1 MVEKLFLSFY
11 SLTYLK
17 TSQESLPTYSVNQLN
32 QSIGLLLS
40 RGFAPKFILK
50 ATVSKSQLKK
60 GHLWM
65 TLTDGNA
72 SVDGV
77 AWSSTI
83 KSLKFLP
90 KQDDGVVIVG
100 KLNFWETQARIS
112 IQIIDIRASIST
124 VLKKFEIVKTK
135 LLQEGLIDDSLRKK
149 LPEYP
154 HSIGILT
161 SVPSSALAD
170 MLRTA
175 KERWPLTK
183 MNIIPIPVQGNNENK
198 VQSILRKLKKN
209 KLELNAIVIARGG
222 GSREDLMLFDSEI
235 IAREIAT
242 FPIPVIT
249 GIGHEDDLTVS
260 DLVSDHRAATP
271 TAAIVDLLPSRE
283 IEKINFL
290 KTRKM
295 LKNYFKFFLQNKKN
309 FLITKKAVLKLHSP
323 KILIKAKRTKIKH
336 IYQLLNALS
345 PNRLLKRGFALITD
359 EKGNSIYSVKSINEK
374 DKLFVQLSD
383 GKITA
388 EVDTINYDK
397 IKNTK

>member
-1 MVEKLFLSFY
+1 MTDLKNAKQ
-11 SLTYLK
+11 SLT
-17 TSQESLPTYSVNQLN
+17 TYSVKELN
-32 QSIGLLLS
+32 ESIGLLLS

-50 ATVSKSQLKK
+50 ATVSKSQIKK
-60 GHLWM
+60 GHLWL
-65 TLTDGNA
+65 TLTDGKA

-90 KQDDGVVIVG
+90 KQDDGVVIIG
-100 KLNFWETQARIS
+100 KLNFWESQARVS
-112 IQIIDIRASIST
+112 VQVFDIRPSIST
-124 VLKKFEIVKTK
+124 VLKKFEIVKSK
-135 LLQEGLIDDSLRKK
+135 LFKEGLIDDSLRKK
-149 LPEYP
+149 LPKYP

-183 MNIIPIPVQGNNENK
+183 LQIIPIPVQGDNANK
-198 VQSILRKLKKN
+198 LKSILSKLKKN
-209 KLELNAIVIARGG
+209 KLKLEALIIARGG

-249 GIGHEDDLTVS
+249 GIGHEDDLTVA
-260 DLVSDHRAATP
+260 DLVSDHRSATP

-283 IEKINFL
+283 IEKN
-290 KTRKM
+290 K
-295 LKNYFKFFLQNKKN
+295 FLQNKKLLKYYLKLFFQN
-309 FLITKKAVLKLHSP
+309 AKKSLITKKSIFQSYSP
-323 KILIKAKRTKIKH
+323 RLLIKNKRTRINYMYE
-336 IYQLLNALS
+336 ILNALS
-345 PNRLLKRGFALITD
+345 PRKLLKRGFALITD
-359 EKGNSIYSVKSINEK
+359 ESGNSIYSVKNIKEN
-374 DKLFVQLSD
+374 DKLLVQFYD

-388 EVDTINYDK
+388 EVDSLNYDK
-397 IKNTK
+397 I

>member
-1 MVEKLFLSFY
+1 MTDLKNAKQ
-11 SLTYLK
+11 SLT
-17 TSQESLPTYSVNQLN
+17 TYSVKELN
-32 QSIGLLLS
+32 ESIGLLLS

-50 ATVSKSQLKK
+50 ATVSKSQIKK
-60 GHLWM
+60 GHLWL
-65 TLTDGNA
+65 TLTDGKA

-90 KQDDGVVIVG
+90 KQDDGVVIIG
-100 KLNFWETQARIS
+100 KLNFWESQARVS
-112 IQIIDIRASIST
+112 VQVFDIRPSIST
-124 VLKKFEIVKTK
+124 VLKKFEIVKSK
-135 LLQEGLIDDSLRKK
+135 LFKEGLIDDSLRKK
-149 LPEYP
+149 LPKYP

-183 MNIIPIPVQGNNENK
+183 LQIIPIPVQGDNANK
-198 VQSILRKLKKN
+198 LKSILSKLKKN
-209 KLELNAIVIARGG
+209 KLKLEALIIARGG

-249 GIGHEDDLTVS
+249 GIGHEDDLTVA
-260 DLVSDHRAATP
+260 DLVSDHRSATP

-283 IEKINFL
+283 IEKN
-290 KTRKM
+290 K
-295 LKNYFKFFLQNKKN
+295 FLQNKKILKDYLKLFFQN
-309 FLITKKAVLKLHSP
+309 TKKSLITKKSIFQSYSP
-323 KILIKAKRTKIKH
+323 RLLIKNKRTRINYMYE
-336 IYQLLNALS
+336 ILNALS
-345 PNRLLKRGFALITD
+345 PRKLLKRGFALITD
-359 EKGNSIYSVKSINEK
+359 ESGNSIYSVKNIKEN
-374 DKLFVQLSD
+374 DKLLVQFYD

-388 EVDTINYDK
+388 EVDSLNYDK
-397 IKNTK
+397 I